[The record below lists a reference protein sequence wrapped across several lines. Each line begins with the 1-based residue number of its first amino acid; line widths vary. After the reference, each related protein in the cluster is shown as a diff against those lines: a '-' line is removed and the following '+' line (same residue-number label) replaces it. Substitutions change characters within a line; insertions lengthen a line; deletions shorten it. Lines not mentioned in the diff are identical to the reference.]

1 MSQALAKS
9 TPGWIDGNVKNG
21 VSPATKMRTKPS
33 NMVVEIIKNAGL
45 TWFNHPTLVI

>member
-21 VSPATKMRTKPS
+21 GFTS
-33 NMVVEIIKNAGL
+33 NKNENQTIKHGG
-45 TWFNHPTLVI
+45 